1 MQRDPSKKAT
11 KTSEEVTSITG
22 IKTMTALGP
31 SGLTRP
37 KTSTMDLLKKRAQS
51 NKALKRRI
59 IGGRSQAEEKR
70 KELYD
75 KMKEEDE
82 ERNLKSLNASPHR

>member
-1 MQRDPSKKAT
+1 
-11 KTSEEVTSITG
+11 
-22 IKTMTALGP
+22 
-31 SGLTRP
+31 
-37 KTSTMDLLKKRAQS
+37 LKKRAQS